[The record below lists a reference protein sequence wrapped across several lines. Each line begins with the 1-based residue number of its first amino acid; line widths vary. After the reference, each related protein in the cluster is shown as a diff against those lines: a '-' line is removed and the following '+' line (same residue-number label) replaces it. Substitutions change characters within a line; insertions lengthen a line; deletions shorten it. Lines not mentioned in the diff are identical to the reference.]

1 MKKFLFSLLV
11 AVLAIPAFAQSLE
24 KDKSDSKAVAFS
36 SR

>member
-24 KDKSDSKAVAFS
+24 KPQI
-36 SR
+36 RN